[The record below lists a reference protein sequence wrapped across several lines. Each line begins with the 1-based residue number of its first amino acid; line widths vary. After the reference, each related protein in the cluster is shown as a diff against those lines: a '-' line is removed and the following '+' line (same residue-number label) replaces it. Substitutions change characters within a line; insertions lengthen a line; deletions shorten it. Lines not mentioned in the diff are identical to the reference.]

1 MQTWLFKTEPEEYS
15 WEQLEKDGKT
25 MWTGIRNFE
34 ARNNIRQMQPGDLV
48 FIYHSG
54 EEKIVMGLARVTSAA
69 VADDTAEKGDWSAI
83 EIEAIKPL
91 TRPVSLEEIRNTY
104 TLNTMPLISQTR
116 LSVVPVTEPQ
126 KDMLLKIAKT
136 TL

>member
-1 MQTWLFKTEPEEYS
+1 MKTWLLKTEPEEFS
-15 WEQLEKDGKT
+15 WETLEKDGKT
-25 MWTGIRNFE
+25 SWTGIRNFE
-34 ARNNIRQMQPGDLV
+34 ARNNIRQMMPGDVV

-54 EEKIVMGLARVTSAA
+54 EEKIVMGVARVTSEAYP
-69 VADDTAEKGDWSAI
+69 DETAEKGDWSAI
-83 EIEAIKPL
+83 DIEPVKAL
-91 TRPVSLEEIRNTY
+91 TRPISLEEIRNTY

-126 KDMLLKIAKT
+126 KELLLKIAKT